1 MTAVRPSSPG
11 RTGGSVIAMAP
22 ASQVVA
28 ELQAMIDELIDLVL
42 EVKQAHH
49 AVPQDHLL
57 HAQLDA
63 LFSELSGWTYAL
75 AARTR
80 ALGGSLLEGVTT
92 VAGRHARNLFPTA
105 TDDTEVAQALLGP
118 MRVAA
123 EHAGA
128 HRAGV
133 ADVDADAAALFAAV
147 AEGLAAHVT
156 RLEAVAR

>member
-1 MTAVRPSSPG
+1 MSVPQTSPPG
-11 RTGGSVIAMAP
+11 RTGGSVIAVAP

-49 AVPQDHLL
+49 AVPQDHPL
-57 HAQLDA
+57 HAQVDA
-63 LFSELSGWTYAL
+63 LFSEPSGWAQAL

-80 ALGGSLLEGVTT
+80 ALGGSLLEGVTS

-105 TDDTEVAQALLGP
+105 TDD
-118 MRVAA
+118 A
-123 EHAGA
+123 E
-128 HRAGV
+128 
-133 ADVDADAAALFAAV
+133 AAALFAAV
-147 AEGLAAHVT
+147 GDGLGSHVA